1 MATMLRDQG
10 GGPDS
15 FLLEFT
21 PEFTKD
27 FLGAKDMY
35 VNISPVPTLV
45 YLRES
50 TVNWVR
56 SNTFLIPEIVYDPSL
71 IFSPHVVL
79 GGIIFADE
87 AFAAPNLMTPE
98 KLSTLDIEPGCNQL
112 PLPFKPEKADVPIFC
127 AIIRT
132 LEGWGVSPTK
142 TVDVRGR
149 QVIHDK
155 TRSDHWFQ
163 TSYTPIRAPIR
174 CGQSLQREWLVSSLF
189 ST

>member
-35 VNISPVPTLV
+35 VDISPVPTLV

-142 TVDVRGR
+142 PLMYAVVRSSMIKLGQITGFK
-149 QVIHDK
+149 QV
-155 TRSDHWFQ
+155 TRPYALRYGAGKAFNEN
-163 TSYTPIRAPIR
+163 
-174 CGQSLQREWLVSSLF
+174 G
-189 ST
+189 

>member
-1 MATMLRDQG
+1 MLRDQG

-35 VNISPVPTLV
+35 VDISPVPTLV

-56 SNTFLIPEIVYDPSL
+56 SDTFLIPEIVYDPSL

-87 AFAAPNLMTPE
+87 AFAAPNLMTPARE
-98 KLSTLDIEPGCNQL
+98 LL
-112 PLPFKPEKADVPIFC
+112 
-127 AIIRT
+127 AISV
-132 LEGWGVSPTK
+132 LLA
-142 TVDVRGR
+142 
-149 QVIHDK
+149 
-155 TRSDHWFQ
+155 
-163 TSYTPIRAPIR
+163 APAHAFR
-174 CGQSLQREWLVSSLF
+174 RLF
-189 ST
+189 RLHS